1 MRDISVAT
9 FNEMLEQ
16 AEDPVRLIDRYLDDR
31 REQIRESERLLR
43 QCAAHAESLKQQ
55 VVSAESMKQKR
66 EQQAL
71 LAVKAGEEDMARL
84 VLQEKLLHEEKA
96 QQYQELYDRSRDQLI
111 ELEAQLTQLKAEYQE
126 VADKRSYYMAR
137 LESIRLQQRMNAHMS
152 GMRPGLDGRTFYR
165 LDERVSDLEME
176 AKALRDVRQMSRE
189 AIGRIGGTVRQAV
202 EEELAL
208 LRNKLNKEEWRP

>member
-1 MRDISVAT
+1 
-9 FNEMLEQ
+9 MLEQ

-111 ELEAQLTQLKAEYQE
+111 ELEAQLAKLREEYQE
-126 VADKRSYYMAR
+126 VADKRTYYMAR

-152 GMRPGLDGRTFYR
+152 GMGPGLDGRTFYR
-165 LDERVSDLEME
+165 LDERVADLEME